1 MRRPRHSQALKPV
14 KPPKGTFFF
23 AGHTMQRV
31 KWWQCSNMRKLYIL
45 IVIMITTNTANG
57 FDGSMMNG
65 LQSLT
70 YWQEYFDHPKGSI
83 LGLFNA
89 SMSLGSLIGLFFV
102 PYLIDW
108 AGRRSGILI
117 GSMIML
123 LGVGLQAGARNFGM
137 FIASRLLIGFGDCIV
152 LGAAPLLIA
161 ELAHPQDRAILV
173 TLSGASY
180 HSGAFIA
187 SWVTYA
193 TLQIPSD
200 WSWRLPSLLQC
211 TFSIIIA
218 ITILFT
224 PESPRWLISKDRRE
238 EALDILVKYHG
249 DGDRDNQLVLL
260 EYGEIVAAIKLDQE
274 AGRTSWVDLVKTKG
288 NRKRIGIIT
297 ALGFFSQ
304 WSGNGLISYYLHQVM
319 NDIGITSADTQ
330 LGINGGLKT
339 WSLFTNT
346 FMSFFVDK
354 IGRRPMY
361 LISTI
366 GTLVAFNIWTII
378 AARYAATP
386 MNSLG
391 IGFVFMIFVYGFF
404 YDFKNGLMASYTTE
418 ILPYGLRAKGFTWLN
433 FCVTASL
440 FFNQYVNA
448 IALDALKWKYYI
460 CYCVFLGFEVF
471 IIYCFLIETRY
482 TPMEEIAKYFDGEEA
497 TLDVAAVANEQVKD
511 KIGEDKMGGTV
522 HQVEVAEKV

>member
-1 MRRPRHSQALKPV
+1 
-14 KPPKGTFFF
+14 
-23 AGHTMQRV
+23 MQRV
-31 KWWQCSNMRKLYIL
+31 KWWQSSNMRKLYIL

-193 TLQIPSD
+193 TLQIPVG
-200 WSWRLPSLLQC
+200 
-211 TFSIIIA
+211 
-218 ITILFT
+218 TI
-224 PESPRWLISKDRRE
+224 
-238 EALDILVKYHG
+238 
-249 DGDRDNQLVLL
+249 
-260 EYGEIVAAIKLDQE
+260 
-274 AGRTSWVDLVKTKG
+274 
-288 NRKRIGIIT
+288 
-297 ALGFFSQ
+297 
-304 WSGNGLISYYLHQVM
+304 
-319 NDIGITSADTQ
+319 
-330 LGINGGLKT
+330 
-339 WSLFTNT
+339 
-346 FMSFFVDK
+346 
-354 IGRRPMY
+354 
-361 LISTI
+361 
-366 GTLVAFNIWTII
+366 
-378 AARYAATP
+378 
-386 MNSLG
+386 
-391 IGFVFMIFVYGFF
+391 
-404 YDFKNGLMASYTTE
+404 
-418 ILPYGLRAKGFTWLN
+418 
-433 FCVTASL
+433 
-440 FFNQYVNA
+440 
-448 IALDALKWKYYI
+448 
-460 CYCVFLGFEVF
+460 
-471 IIYCFLIETRY
+471 
-482 TPMEEIAKYFDGEEA
+482 
-497 TLDVAAVANEQVKD
+497 
-511 KIGEDKMGGTV
+511 
-522 HQVEVAEKV
+522 